1 LLIVADDHGWN
12 DLGCYDHPVVRTP
25 NLDRVAA
32 EGVRFTRCF
41 TTAPLCSP
49 GRGAVMTARYPHVNG
64 VTRLVQRQDA
74 EAFSLDRRMWTIAR
88 GLADLGY
95 ETAAAR
101 KWHLSV
107 AGPTAHGFRHA
118 FEAPADY
125 LESSEQFLASPR
137 EAPWFLY
144 FCPTHTHRPFR
155 SQPDFP
161 YRGEQLAGAVP
172 PVLKDNAAVR
182 ADYAKYLS
190 ETSQMDWE
198 IGRLLAAI
206 ERSGKM
212 DDTVVAYCT
221 DHGPSMHR
229 AKFSLYEWGLHS
241 SLLLR
246 GPGVSGVAAVDE
258 RLCSTIDLAPT
269 LMGLAGGAAPSAS
282 QGVDLLSRPGAVR
295 RYVHAEHHQQNEL
308 RAVRDERFKLIR
320 NLTTH
325 TPLVAPFVIRNWQGI
340 GEDTLRIPYPLPRP
354 PEELYDLID
363 DPLEERNL
371 AADPNHAGTLARLR
385 SELDRWW
392 FERPG

>member
-1 LLIVADDHGWN
+1 
-12 DLGCYDHPVVRTP
+12 
-25 NLDRVAA
+25 
-32 EGVRFTRCF
+32 
-41 TTAPLCSP
+41 
-49 GRGAVMTARYPHVNG
+49 
-64 VTRLVQRQDA
+64 
-74 EAFSLDRRMWTIAR
+74 
-88 GLADLGY
+88 
-95 ETAAAR
+95 
-101 KWHLSV
+101 
-107 AGPTAHGFRHA
+107 
-118 FEAPADY
+118 
-125 LESSEQFLASPR
+125 
-137 EAPWFLY
+137 
-144 FCPTHTHRPFR
+144 
-155 SQPDFP
+155 
-161 YRGEQLAGAVP
+161 
-172 PVLKDNAAVR
+172 
-182 ADYAKYLS
+182 
-190 ETSQMDWE
+190 MDWE